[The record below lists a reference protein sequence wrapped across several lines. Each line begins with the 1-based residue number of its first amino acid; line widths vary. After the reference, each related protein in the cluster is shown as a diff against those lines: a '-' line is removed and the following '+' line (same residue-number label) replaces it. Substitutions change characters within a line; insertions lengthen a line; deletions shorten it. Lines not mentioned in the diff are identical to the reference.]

1 MDVIIYYGIQKLIQ
15 KQTTAV
21 PLVKDITSSLQDT
34 KKYDL
39 TILNEK
45 LVFNV
50 SEFDQD
56 PNAQKEIYAIL
67 YVKYNNVCKLS
78 LKKIKFYE
86 SIWFILLNFNQ
97 H

>member
-1 MDVIIYYGIQKLIQ
+1 VDVIIYYGNTKLVQ

-21 PLVKDITSSLQDT
+21 PLVKDITSSLQET

-45 LVFNV
+45 LVFNI

-56 PNAQKEIYAIL
+56 PNAQKEVYAIL
-67 YVKYNNVCKLS
+67 YVKYNNVCKL
-78 LKKIKFYE
+78 KFE
-86 SIWFILLNFNQ
+86 
-97 H
+97 

>member
-1 MDVIIYYGIQKLIQ
+1 MIIYYGNTKLVQ

-21 PLVKDITSSLQDT
+21 PLVKDITSSLQET

-45 LVFNV
+45 LVFNI

-56 PNAQKEIYAIL
+56 PNAQKEVYAIL
-67 YVKYNNVCKLS
+67 YVKYNNVCKL
-78 LKKIKFYE
+78 KFE
-86 SIWFILLNFNQ
+86 
-97 H
+97 

>member
-1 MDVIIYYGIQKLIQ
+1 MQ

-21 PLVKDITSSLQDT
+21 PLVKDITSSLQET

-45 LVFNV
+45 LVFNI

-56 PNAQKEIYAIL
+56 PNAQKEVYAIL
-67 YVKYNNVCKLS
+67 YVKYNNVCKL
-78 LKKIKFYE
+78 KFE
-86 SIWFILLNFNQ
+86 
-97 H
+97 

>member
-78 LKKIKFYE
+78 LKKK
-86 SIWFILLNFNQ
+86 LNFMKEFGLFY
-97 H
+97 

>member
-1 MDVIIYYGIQKLIQ
+1 VDVIIYYGIQKLIQ
-15 KQTTAV
+15 KQNTAV
-21 PLVKDITSSLQDT
+21 QLLKDITSSLQDT

-67 YVKYNNVCKLS
+67 YVKYNNVCKLCF
-78 LKKIKFYE
+78 KK
-86 SIWFILLNFNQ
+86 
-97 H
+97 

>member
-1 MDVIIYYGIQKLIQ
+1 MQ

-21 PLVKDITSSLQDT
+21 PLVKDITSSLQET

-45 LVFNV
+45 LVFNI

-56 PNAQKEIYAIL
+56 PNAQKEVYAIL
-67 YVKYNNVCKLS
+67 YVKYNNVCKLE
-78 LKKIKFYE
+78 FE
-86 SIWFILLNFNQ
+86 
-97 H
+97 

>member
-1 MDVIIYYGIQKLIQ
+1 VDVIIYYGNTKLVQ

-21 PLVKDITSSLQDT
+21 PLVKDITSSLQET

-45 LVFNV
+45 LVFNI

-56 PNAQKEIYAIL
+56 PNAQKEVYAIL
-67 YVKYNNVCKLS
+67 YVKYNNVCKL
-78 LKKIKFYE
+78 KFR
-86 SIWFILLNFNQ
+86 I
-97 H
+97 

>member
-1 MDVIIYYGIQKLIQ
+1 MQ

-21 PLVKDITSSLQDT
+21 PLVKDITSSLQET

-45 LVFNV
+45 LVFNI

-56 PNAQKEIYAIL
+56 PNAQKEVYAIL
-67 YVKYNNVCKLS
+67 YVKYNNVCKL
-78 LKKIKFYE
+78 KFE
-86 SIWFILLNFNQ
+86 WFQ
-97 H
+97 

>member
-1 MDVIIYYGIQKLIQ
+1 MQ

-21 PLVKDITSSLQDT
+21 PLVRDITSSLQET

-45 LVFNV
+45 LVFNI

-56 PNAQKEIYAIL
+56 PNAQKEVYAIL
-67 YVKYNNVCKLS
+67 YVKYNNVCKLKFRIWLIS
-78 LKKIKFYE
+78 IMFEKIV
-86 SIWFILLNFNQ
+86 N
-97 H
+97 